1 MSADLKAH
9 ARRLAAALKRAGH
22 PVNHT
27 TALHL
32 VAQERGFE
40 NWHALL
46 AAQAATP
53 PVTPVR
59 VMIDL
64 SGGTWGEIIADGPA
78 EILLIDDDFT
88 QSELD
93 DRGASLT
100 IGATE
105 YIYSHGSADIDPDRI
120 GTIFADLN
128 AAPDL
133 DEDAAPCTDLALTP
147 ARTDVYATRASSRPL
162 GQLTLTPRRADLTR
176 PWVAQL
182 PAAADAPWLDARAG
196 QFCRLSVTNG
206 HVTLFLDDVAAPDD
220 IPT

>member
-1 MSADLKAH
+1 MSTDLKAH

-46 AAQAATP
+46 AAQASTP
-53 PVTPVR
+53 PVKPVR

-88 QSELD
+88 QSELN

-100 IGATE
+100 IGTTE
-105 YIYSHGSADIDPDRI
+105 YIYTHGGADIDPDRI
-120 GTIFADLN
+120 EEIFADLN
-128 AAPDL
+128 ATPDP
-133 DEDAAPCTDLALTP
+133 DEDAEECTDLVLSPALM
-147 ARTDVYATRASSRPL
+147 DVYATPASSGPL
-162 GQLTLTPRRADLTR
+162 GQLTLTPRRAGLTR
-176 PWVAQL
+176 PWVAHL
-182 PAAADAPWLDARAG
+182 PAAADAPWLGAHAG
-196 QFCRLSVTNG
+196 QFCRVSVTNG
-206 HVTLFLDDVAAPDD
+206 RATLFLTDVAAPGD
-220 IPT
+220 IPS